1 MNRGDIVWHRFK
13 EPDKT
18 RPVLIL
24 TREGAIPELNAIT
37 VVPITST
44 IRELPSQVLLT
55 EDDGMNEP
63 CVLNIDWIQTVPKN
77 KLSRNVVARVNA
89 DRMDEVFEAIKF
101 AFGFDK

>member
-1 MNRGDIVWHRFK
+1 MNRGDIVWHKFK

-24 TREGAIPELNAIT
+24 TREGAIPELNAVT

-55 EDDGMNEP
+55 DEDGMREP
-63 CVLNIDWIQTVPKN
+63 CVLNVDWIQLYRKA
-77 KLSRNVVARVNA
+77 S
-89 DRMDEVFEAIKF
+89 
-101 AFGFDK
+101 